1 MRRASRMLNL
11 AAMLFITLSALPA
24 GQPSPSWAAAFGSGI
39 QQPHTVPA
47 KQGNHPP
54 AADKASQTNED
65 QSQTDAESLVAT
77 FAAALAAGTIAFTPE
92 QKTADVVKMLAQ
104 GVRGRGRFADTLFHV
119 AQLTPSRQA
128 TALSRIIY
136 RRGQLSIANDAS
148 SLPERKPRAT
158 EKLVIFADG
167 LLKVAVPRGFD
178 ATTTDNGD
186 VLLHINQSTLIVHLE
201 KLIPPGHDAW
211 SEIRT
216 IASEKSSN
224 LNLSGKKAYVL
235 APNGR
240 LPRSAII
247 GFGTAIVTMKI
258 DGDPGSPGIT
268 KIRFALPRIIESLTL
283 VKE

>member
-1 MRRASRMLNL
+1 MLNL

-39 QQPHTVPA
+39 QQPGTGPA
-47 KQGNHPP
+47 QQGSHP
-54 AADKASQTNED
+54 ASAGNANQSNEV
-65 QSQTDAESLVAT
+65 QSQTDAECLVAT

-92 QKTADVVKMLAQ
+92 QKTADVVKTLAQ

-148 SLPERKPRAT
+148 SLPEQKPRAT

-167 LLKVAVPRGFD
+167 LLKVVVPRGFD

-201 KLIPPGHDAW
+201 KQIPPGHDAW

-216 IASEKSSN
+216 ISSKKNCN
-224 LNLSGKKAYVL
+224 LNLSGKKAYIL
-235 APNGR
+235 APDGR
-240 LPRSAII
+240 FPKSAVI
-247 GFGTAIVTMKI
+247 GFDTVIVTLRI
-258 DGDPGSPGIT
+258 DADPGSPGFT
-268 KIRFALPRIIESLTL
+268 QIRFELPRIIESLAL
-283 VKE
+283 AKG